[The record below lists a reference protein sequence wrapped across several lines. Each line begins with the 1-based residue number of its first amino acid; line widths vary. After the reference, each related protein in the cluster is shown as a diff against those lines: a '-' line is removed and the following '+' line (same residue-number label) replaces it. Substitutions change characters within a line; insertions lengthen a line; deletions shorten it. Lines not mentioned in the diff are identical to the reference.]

1 MQPNFTFD
9 TFSERSVLVG
19 LITPEQ
25 NEQKATEYLDELAF
39 LAQTAGATPVKR
51 FLQRLDQP
59 NPKTL
64 VGSGKLLEIK
74 EYVENNEITM
84 VIFDDD
90 LNAKQLKNLD
100 QVLKVKILD
109 RTSLILTIF
118 AERAQTAYAKTQV

>member
-25 NEQKATEYLDELAF
+25 NEQKAAEYLDELAF

-74 EYVENNEITM
+74 ECR
-84 VIFDDD
+84 
-90 LNAKQLKNLD
+90 K
-100 QVLKVKILD
+100 
-109 RTSLILTIF
+109 
-118 AERAQTAYAKTQV
+118 